1 MSGVALNYICV
12 FHASVHLTVANQALN
27 LAAFQAAPNPLIS
40 KQQIWCLWDK
50 LLSILHLEGVVLL
63 NRSWCTSWFLL
74 CSVSDSR
81 LQHPWMSCLHMHR
94 SSEPLLRW
102 SSWTMWDRNKKDTL
116 WPKLCTRSDHFIC
129 TKTKHKTEKQ
139 TSKNG
144 LNPVSGDKSLTWDP
158 IQHSSLFYVCLKRKS
173 QLQNFKF
180 KSAEL
185 KKSCIT
191 STNAKKKKNKR
202 DFQYLWKTVLKLCK
216 RPSLSCQLL
225 QFLVSHTFTHS
236 EKSISYSVSS
246 AGGTGG
252 T

>member
-173 QLQNFKF
+173 QLQNFK
-180 KSAEL
+180 SNQQNL
-185 KKSCIT
+185 KNHASRQQMQ
-191 STNAKKKKNKR
+191 KKKRIKEI
-202 DFQYLWKTVLKLCK
+202 FSICGKL
-216 RPSLSCQLL
+216 
-225 QFLVSHTFTHS
+225 F
-236 EKSISYSVSS
+236 
-246 AGGTGG
+246 
-252 T
+252 